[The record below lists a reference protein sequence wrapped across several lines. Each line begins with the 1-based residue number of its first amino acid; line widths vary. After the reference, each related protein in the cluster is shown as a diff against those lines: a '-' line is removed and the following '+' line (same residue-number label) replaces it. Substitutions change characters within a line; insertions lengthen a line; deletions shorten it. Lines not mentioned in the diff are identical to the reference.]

1 MPVNIMGMNLG
12 DVQKYLQGINFPTD
26 KGGLLSGLQSNGA
39 PQQILDAVRGSDRN
53 QFHSADDVMSAAQ
66 GR

>member
-1 MPVNIMGMNLG
+1 MSIMGMNLG

-26 KGGLLSGLQSNGA
+26 KGGVLSGLQGNGA
-39 PQQILDAVRGSDRN
+39 PQQILDAVKGSDRN
-53 QFHSADDVMSAAQ
+53 QFNSPDDVMSVVQ